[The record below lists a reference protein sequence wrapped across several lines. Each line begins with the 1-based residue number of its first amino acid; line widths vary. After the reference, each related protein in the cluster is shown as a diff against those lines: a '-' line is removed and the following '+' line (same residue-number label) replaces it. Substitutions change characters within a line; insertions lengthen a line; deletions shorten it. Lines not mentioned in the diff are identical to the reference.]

1 MFDVLR
7 SDRSI
12 SSNGLE
18 PRTPFLDKSFV
29 QVYHSIP
36 PHLRCHNL
44 KKNCEKYLLRK
55 SFDNSML
62 LPKEILFRKELKH
75 VKIKEIRGKGLML
88 AIELERKELAK
99 RVVEEALKKGL
110 ILFYFLF
117 TKKAIRVT
125 PPLTISKEEIIR
137 GCEIIINNINND

>member
-18 PRTPFLDKSFV
+18 PRTPFLDKNFV
-29 QVYHSIP
+29 QTYLSIP

-55 SFDNSML
+55 CLSRIVNYYLES
-62 LPKEILFRKELKH
+62 ILFRKKEAFSDGVSGLKRSWFQIIQDH
-75 VKIKEIRGKGLML
+75 V
-88 AIELERKELAK
+88 
-99 RVVEEALKKGL
+99 
-110 ILFYFLF
+110 
-117 TKKAIRVT
+117 
-125 PPLTISKEEIIR
+125 
-137 GCEIIINNINND
+137 